1 MIFDRLFAKAQSSK
15 PSKSTS
21 MKKKSPKNLF
31 LQENNNLTS
40 INDLNQALAEIEDLA
55 KKEKLSDHLLLRKAD
70 ILLRKGK
77 IKQSRQILTNLAS
90 KKGKSKTS
98 NKARELLSL
107 AHLLQQKSSCDKA
120 IDLAINLHKI
130 ASKYNETLTSVPS
143 EKDIKD
149 VESLIQGVREES
161 RRAINSG
168 LPMLAYELT
177 NKALEIN
184 KDSAWLLLQKAIS
197 LGMIGQRSDAISILE
212 RLKESNHGER
222 ITKSINKALNEIN
235 TQNKPQQQLKFN
247 IYLTNHLKS
256 ITKGQDLELNFLP
269 QINTI
274 NATTKVKTL
283 IFNEA
288 LKLIETQ
295 PQETLILTNAIL
307 DYAPEDGASL
317 QLKGEALAALKQNEK
332 AIQTWKLLTHSSN
345 QKIAKKAYIS
355 ISEIISKRAKRICQN
370 KSPKEAAIF
379 FVQQHLKHKLEPNF
393 NKTIGIIINQ
403 MSPLSAD
410 LTDSTL
416 QKHELQLKFN
426 TMIIECLETQFDKQG
441 QFRGGDIGKT
451 PDPIRK
457 TEPKAG

>member
-1 MIFDRLFAKAQSSK
+1 MIFNQLFTKDQSSK
-15 PSKSTS
+15 PSKSKPITT
-21 MKKKSPKNLF
+21 KSSKNLF
-31 LQENNNLTS
+31 LQENNSLTS
-40 INDLNQALAEIEDLA
+40 TNDLNKALAEIENISR
-55 KKEKLSDHLLLRKAD
+55 KEKLSDHLLLRKAD

-77 IKQSRQILTNLAS
+77 IKQSRQILTDLAS

-98 NKARELLSL
+98 NKASELLSL
-107 AHLLQQKSSCDKA
+107 AHLLQQKSSRDKA

-197 LGMIGQRSDAISILE
+197 LGMIGQRSDAIIILR

-222 ITKSINKALNEIN
+222 ITTLIKKAMKEII
-235 TQNKPQQQLKFN
+235 TQNEPQQQLKFN

-256 ITKGQDLELNFLP
+256 ITKDQDLELNFLP

-274 NATTKVKTL
+274 NASTKVKTL

-332 AIQTWKLLTHSSN
+332 AIQTWKLLTHSSH
-345 QKIAKKAYIS
+345 QKIAKKAYNS

-426 TMIIECLETQFDKQG
+426 TIIVECLETQFDNQG
-441 QFRGGDIGKT
+441 RFKGRDFVKT
-451 PDPIRK
+451 PATIRK
-457 TEPKAG
+457 TDQEAG